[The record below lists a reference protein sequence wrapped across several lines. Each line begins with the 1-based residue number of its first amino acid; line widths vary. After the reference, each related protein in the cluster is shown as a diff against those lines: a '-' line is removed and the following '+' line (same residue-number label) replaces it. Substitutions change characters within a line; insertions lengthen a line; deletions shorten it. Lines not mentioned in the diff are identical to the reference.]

1 MMTGFKK
8 KRLTWVF
15 EPKILKKSLLK
26 SNIDLKFIQIDVLK
40 PGVAR
45 IYGIVLSADDETRII
60 EIVESVAGISSV
72 QSKLVPMPAGLP

>member
-1 MMTGFKK
+1 MMTGFKT

-26 SNIDLKFIQIDVLK
+26 SNIDLKFIQIDVLA